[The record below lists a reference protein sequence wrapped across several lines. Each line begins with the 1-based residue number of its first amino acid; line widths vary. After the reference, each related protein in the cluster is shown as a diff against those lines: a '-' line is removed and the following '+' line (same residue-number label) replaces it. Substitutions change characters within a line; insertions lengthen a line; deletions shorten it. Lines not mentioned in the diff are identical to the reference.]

1 MNGGKRTPI
10 STCKN
15 WQLFQEVRQS
25 PRRYIIVQGDK
36 KIRDH
41 LQSCWHDIIR
51 FLNSGCEQSF
61 KLQNT
66 VDCVLMC

>member
-1 MNGGKRTPI
+1 MNGGKEHLLVHVKI
-10 STCKN
+10 GSFSKK
-15 WQLFQEVRQS
+15 LGKVQED
-25 PRRYIIVQGDK
+25 ILVQGDK